1 MIWILIM
8 SKVWICPQMIN
19 FSFTECDCPDPKKH
33 TGNCEVGTGKC
44 ECAEAYRGADDCSKC
59 ADG

>member
-1 MIWILIM
+1 MAHG
-8 SKVWICPQMIN
+8 N
-19 FSFTECDCPDPKKH
+19 FWHFNFTECECSDPKKH